1 MNVPIIIGVTGHRN
15 IRKED
20 HEILKERV
28 TQQLIQL
35 QSYCPDT
42 PLIMLN
48 SLAEGADQLCAEVA
62 LKLNIPLVV
71 PLPFSLDHYRKDFR
85 DETLNELNRQCSL
98 AQDIFVVQP
107 SESPIET
114 TNDFGYRQAGL
125 YIVKHCHVLLAL
137 WDGKPGDLSG
147 CGTATFVE
155 MMLRGSFLKHGH
167 IASVNDSTIIHI
179 ITPRQHEPLPDNELT
194 VKIIEPQKGELKEL
208 LHATNAFNID
218 SKNISN
224 QSYPLTE
231 MPLDG
236 ISKRLHTAYQ
246 HSDQCSN
253 TYQKRYLKAM
263 RQLSWCG
270 VFLVI
275 SFLLYDEAESNI
287 FLIMYG
293 FLILLSLSIYLKSK
307 KDQVHMKYLEYRAL
321 AETLRVQFY
330 LSLFGIQ
337 ENITDHFTWTQ
348 KKSNTWIRKAVT
360 SLLIGE
366 PPKRVLT
373 AQELKSLWIDD
384 QLSYHQ
390 KALIKNQQR
399 ARLNQRMTKLLL
411 FYSITLFILVLI
423 IEFFFPT
430 IATIVIPI
438 DPLHQILLFH
448 PEQDIIIRGILK
460 IILGTISAIT
470 LFLSN
475 YYGKLSLNRKISD
488 HQKMIDQYQKIQPL
502 FTDNQQGT
510 ESLFIALAKEGIL
523 ENGSWLSYCK
533 DNELTIN
540 V

>member
-1 MNVPIIIGVTGHRN
+1 MNIPMIIGVTGHRN
-15 IRKED
+15 IRRED
-20 HEILKERV
+20 NEILKELV
-28 TQQLIQL
+28 IQQLTQL
-35 QSYCPDT
+35 QSVCPDT

-48 SLAEGADQLCAEVA
+48 SLAEGADQLCAEIA
-62 LKLNIPLVV
+62 LNLNIPLVV
-71 PLPFSLDHYRKDFR
+71 PLPFSLNHYRKDFS
-85 DETLNELNRQCSL
+85 EEALSELNRQCSL
-98 AQDIFVVQP
+98 AKEIFVVQP
-107 SESPIET
+107 SESPMET
-114 TNDFGYRQAGL
+114 TNDYGYRQAGL

-147 CGTATFVE
+147 CGTATFAN

-179 ITPRQHEPLPDNELT
+179 ITPRQNEPLPNNELT
-194 VKIIEPQKGELKEL
+194 VKIIEPQKDALKEL
-208 LHATNAFNID
+208 LSATNEFNID
-218 SKNISN
+218 SKNTSN
-224 QSYPLTE
+224 GTYPLIE
-231 MPLDG
+231 IPLNG
-236 ISKRLHTAYQ
+236 VSERLHTAYQ
-246 HSDQCSN
+246 HSDQSSN

-293 FLILLSLSIYLKSK
+293 FLILLSLMIYLKSK
-307 KDQVHMKYLEYRAL
+307 KDQVHIKYLEYRAL

-384 QLSYHQ
+384 QLSYHK

-399 ARLNQRMTKLLL
+399 ARLNQRMTKLML
-411 FYSITLFILVLI
+411 FYSITLFVLILI
-423 IEFFFPT
+423 IEFLFPA

-438 DPLHQILLFH
+438 DPLHRILLFH

-502 FTDNQQGT
+502 FTDNQQST
-510 ESLFIALAKEGIL
+510 ESLFIALAKEEIL

-533 DNELTIN
+533 DNELTVN
-540 V
+540 L